1 MEEKR
6 KKKAWKYVRLEEVPL
21 ADLGNGFFGANVVE
35 LDGFEL
41 TFVTGE
47 EGSGH
52 DFHRHEELVEILIF
66 LEGECSFN
74 VDGTDIDIKG
84 GSLLFLPSGVDHGV
98 RYKRKSRVIR
108 IKLSKSSYP

>member
-1 MEEKR
+1 MAEETDLHVLAR
-6 KKKAWKYVRLEEVPL
+6 MSQGSPNEDDSFIIRGKKGDIIAKIHSL
-21 ADLGNGFFGANVVE
+21 
-35 LDGFEL
+35 
-41 TFVTGE
+41 
-47 EGSGH
+47 
-52 DFHRHEELVEILIF
+52 EELVEILIF

-98 RYKRKSRVIR
+98 RYKRKSKVIR

>member
-1 MEEKR
+1 MNEG
-6 KKKAWKYVRLEEVPL
+6 WKYVRLEDVPL
-21 ADLGNGFFGANVVE
+21 SDLGNGFLGGNVVE

-41 TFVTGE
+41 TFVTGD

-52 DFHRHEELVEILIF
+52 DFHRHEELDEILVF

-84 GSLLFLPSGVDHGV
+84 GSLLFVPNGVDHRV
-98 RYKRKSRVIR
+98 RYKTKSKVIR
-108 IKLSKSSYP
+108 IKLPKSSNR

>member
-6 KKKAWKYVRLEEVPL
+6 KKKGWKYVRLEDVPL
-21 ADLGNGFFGANVVE
+21 ADLGNGFFGSNLVE

-41 TFVTGE
+41 TFVTGD

-66 LEGECSFN
+66 LEGACSFN
-74 VDGTDIDIKG
+74 VGGTDMDIKG
-84 GSLLFLPSGVDHGV
+84 DSLLFVPSGIDHRV
-98 RYKRKSRVIR
+98 RYKRKSKVIR
-108 IKLSKSSYP
+108 IKLPKSSYP